1 MKVSKKLKNKCWSAL
16 LIGVSMVFFC
26 SCWEYDPKKVPS
38 PPPPPSV
45 KIDIPQPVTLSKG
58 SLYKDGGYYFSVSD
72 HKAHQVGDIITIK
85 IVESYQSSSSVSE
98 QTSKSSSSEAG
109 IGTVLGYENKI
120 NKIFPYA
127 TPSTLFK
134 GSMGASTSGQ
144 GKVSRQSKIVA
155 TITARVIK
163 VLPNGNL
170 VIQGVKT
177 IKRNKDLEYITL
189 TGIVRPEDIASDNS
203 VLSTQIADA
212 YIEYSGKGPS
222 SEATSGP
229 GVITRLLEL
238 LWIF

>member
-1 MKVSKKLKNKCWSAL
+1 MAL
-16 LIGVSMVFFC
+16 IVGICSIFFC
-26 SCWEYDPKKVPS
+26 SCWEYDPKKVPPP

-45 KIDIPQPVTLSKG
+45 KIDVPKPVALSKG
-58 SLYKDGGYYFSVSD
+58 SLYKEGGYAFSVSD
-72 HKAHQVGDIITIK
+72 HKAHEVGDIITIK
-85 IVESYQSSSSVSE
+85 IVENYQSSSTVSE
-98 QTSKSSSSEAG
+98 KTSKSSSSEAG
-109 IGTVLGYENKI
+109 IGTVLGYESKI

-134 GSMGASTSGQ
+134 GSMSASTSGQ
-144 GKVSRQSKIVA
+144 GQISRQSKIIA

-170 VIQGVKT
+170 VIQGVRT

-189 TGIVRPEDIASDNS
+189 TGIVRPEDIGPDNS

-222 SEATSGP
+222 SEAASGP
-229 GVITRLLEL
+229 GIITRLLEL
-238 LWIF
+238 FWIF